1 MMLETCE
8 GYSEVDD
15 NLKVYANMYDKELNF
30 EEYK

>member
-1 MMLETCE
+1 MLETCE

-15 NLKVYANMYDKELNF
+15 YLKVYANMYDKELNF